1 MHTLRSIDLR
11 KISKFDATRCQI
23 ITLKCTK
30 FEFPAA
36 KGGGVAAVG
45 VPGRASVEPNNVSG
59 MRGYF
64 CKVFIN

>member
-1 MHTLRSIDLR
+1 MSDYNAKMH
-11 KISKFDATRCQI
+11 QI
-23 ITLKCTK
+23 RVPSG
-30 FEFPAA
+30 E
-36 KGGGVAAVG
+36 GGGVAAVG